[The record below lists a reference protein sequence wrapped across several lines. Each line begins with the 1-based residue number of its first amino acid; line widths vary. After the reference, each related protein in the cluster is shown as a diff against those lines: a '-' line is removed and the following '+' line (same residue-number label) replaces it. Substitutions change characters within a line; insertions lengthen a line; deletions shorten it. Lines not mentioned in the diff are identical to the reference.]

1 MKQAAEKLLAA
12 IQHLEQA
19 TSRDRVVPI
28 KTESLKEILE
38 AAEALRVEMK
48 KHCTACGTIEIEWKP
63 CGDGA
68 GIPEQVLDYCAIIG
82 LDKHGNQYAFEYI
95 QQLRASVNVTG
106 MEWYAIIPWP
116 KSPLRAEEHH
126 E

>member
-1 MKQAAEKLLAA
+1 MKQAAERLLTA

-38 AAEALRVEMK
+38 AAEALRAEMK
-48 KHCTACGTIEIEWKP
+48 KHCTAGGTIEIEWKR
-63 CGDGA
+63 CEA
-68 GIPEQVLDYCAIIG
+68 GIPEQVFDYCAIIG

-106 MEWYAIIPWP
+106 LEWYAIIPWP
-116 KSPLRAEEHH
+116 KNPVPAEGYH